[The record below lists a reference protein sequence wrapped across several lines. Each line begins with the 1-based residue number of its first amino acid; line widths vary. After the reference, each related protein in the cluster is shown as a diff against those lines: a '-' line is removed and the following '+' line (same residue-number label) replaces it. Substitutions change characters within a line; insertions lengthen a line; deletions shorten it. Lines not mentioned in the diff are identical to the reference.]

1 MRGAFRLLLA
11 GIFCMA
17 VAVGVV
23 IWATGATDWVRRV
36 GSPPRELSTSGAP
49 TADPNVTWYPDPNAP
64 GSEAQVCVD
73 RRPLDLA
80 MYAAFT
86 YKGAIRDPSSLAE
99 LRDSIRVRG
108 ARALAAKRT
117 EYDRLRLGPN
127 PTYQQAL
134 TAIPLAREVASFYM
148 HEGDFGQ
155 GAAWLKRGLDMSREL
170 GFPPDIQAEF
180 HALLGIAALRRGE
193 IENCLECLGPSSCI
207 FPIDPHAVHVQQDG
221 SREAIRQFTEYLK
234 VIPGD
239 LRFRWLL
246 NVAYMTVGE
255 YPEKVPRAYLIPLD
269 RFRSKREVGAFH
281 NVAPLVGLGV
291 RGPGLAGG
299 CIFDDFDGDDLPDL
313 FTTSLDVDR
322 GASLFINRG
331 DGTFDDRSA
340 AAGLDPQVYV
350 LNLARADYDND
361 GNPDVVL
368 LRGAW
373 ERPGRLSLLRNKGAG
388 VFEDVTLASGLG
400 EPISSESA
408 AWGDYDDDGWL
419 DLFVCGETQPDPPN
433 PRQRCRLYHNQHDGT
448 FKDVAPEAGVAAQ
461 GIAKGSAWGD
471 YDDDGRLD
479 LFVSYLDRPCRLY
492 HNEGNG
498 TFRDVAR
505 EKGVAGPPHAKSF
518 SCWFFDYDNDGR
530 LDLYVNDNYSLEA
543 NAVAYYAGVEEHGD
557 PGHPHLY
564 HNLGA
569 DGFRDVSAEAGL
581 VRPLLAMG
589 SNFGDIDNDGY
600 PDIYLGTGEM
610 SYHGLVPNVMLLN
623 VEGRRFEDVTDSSR
637 TGHLQKG
644 HGVSFA
650 DWDCD
655 GDLDVFCV
663 LGGGFPGDQA
673 HSVLFQN
680 PGHGRHWLKVK
691 LVGTRTNRSAIGT
704 RIRAE
709 VKARDG
715 SLRSIHR
722 VIGNN
727 GSFGGNS
734 LVEFLGLGDATSVSR
749 LTITW
754 PRSRIPQV
762 LTDIAA
768 DQLITITEGTDSFKS
783 IHQSP
788 LKTPDRREGDR

>member
-1 MRGAFRLLLA
+1 VFRLFLA
-11 GIFCMA
+11 AIFCVA

-23 IWATGATDWVRRV
+23 IWATGATDWLRKAGGPAR
-36 GSPPRELSTSGAP
+36 GAPSPGASTS
-49 TADPNVTWYPDPNAP
+49 DPNVTWYPDPNAL
-64 GSEAQVCVD
+64 GSAAQVCVD

-80 MYAAFT
+80 MYAAFA
-86 YKGAIRDPSSLAE
+86 YKGTIRDAGSLAE
-99 LRDSIRVRG
+99 LRDAIRVRG
-108 ARALAAKRT
+108 ARALAAKRA
-117 EYDRLRLGPN
+117 EYDRLRVGPR
-127 PTYQQAL
+127 PTYEQAL
-134 TAIPLAREVASFYM
+134 SAIRLAREVASFYM

-155 GAAWLKRGLDMSREL
+155 GAAWLQRGLDMSRDL

-193 IENCLECLGPSSCI
+193 VENCLECLGPSSCI
-207 FPIDPHAVHVQQDG
+207 FPIDHQAVHTQQDG
-221 SREAIRQFTEYLK
+221 SREAVRQFTEYLK
-234 VIPGD
+234 IIPGD

-246 NVAYMTVGE
+246 NIAHMTLGE
-255 YPEKVPRAYLIPLD
+255 YPDKVPQPYLIPLD
-269 RFRSKREVGAFH
+269 RSRSKRDIGAFR
-281 NVAPLVGLGV
+281 NVAQLVGLGV

-299 CIFDDFDGDDLPDL
+299 SVFDDFNGDDLPDL
-313 FTTSLDVDR
+313 FATSLDVDR

-361 GNPDVVL
+361 GNSDVVL

-373 ERPGRLSLLRNKGAG
+373 EKPARLSLLRNKGGG
-388 VFEDVTLASGLG
+388 VFEDVTLASGVG

-419 DLFVCGETQPDPPN
+419 DLFVCGETQANSPDA
-433 PRQRCRLYHNQHDGT
+433 RQRCRLYHNQHDGT
-448 FKDVAPEAGVAAQ
+448 FTDVGPEAGVAAQ
-461 GIAKGSAWGD
+461 GVAKGSAWGD
-471 YDDDGRLD
+471 YDGDGRLD
-479 LFVSYLDRPCRLY
+479 LFVSYLDRPSRLY
-492 HNEGNG
+492 HNEGTG
-498 TFRDVAR
+498 KFRDVAR
-505 EKGVAGPPHAKSF
+505 EKGVAGPSHFSSF
-518 SCWFFDYDNDGR
+518 SCWFWDYDNDGR
-530 LDLYVNDNYSLEA
+530 LDLYVNDNYSLVA
-543 NAVAYYAGVEEHGD
+543 NAVAYYAGVEERGD
-557 PGHPHLY
+557 AGHPHLY

-569 DGFRDVSAEAGL
+569 EGFRDVSAEAGL

-589 SNFGDIDNDGY
+589 SNFGDIDNDGD
-600 PDIYLGTGEM
+600 PDVYLGTGEM
-610 SYHGLVPNVMLLN
+610 SYYGLVPNVMLLN
-623 VEGRRFEDVTDSSR
+623 EEGRHFEDVTESSR

-673 HSVLFQN
+673 HNVLFLN
-680 PGHGRHWLKVK
+680 PGHGHHWLKVK
-691 LVGTRTNRSAIGT
+691 LVGTRTNRSALGA

-709 VKARDG
+709 VKGPDG
-715 SLRSIHR
+715 KSRSIYR

-734 LVEFLGLGDATSVSR
+734 LVESIGLGDATSVSR
-749 LTITW
+749 LTVAW
-754 PRSRIPQV
+754 PTSRTTQV
-762 LTDIAA
+762 FTDVAA
-768 DQLITITEGTDSFKS
+768 DQMIAITEGTDSYKS

-788 LKTPDRREGDR
+788 LKPPVH